1 MTDDDLMMLLAQWD
15 DVSAAIDRVV
25 TALPGQMTDAA
36 ANLEVQRSKMRRT
49 INEVTRSTS
58 AGRLA
63 LKNQESDRG

>member
-1 MTDDDLMMLLAQWD
+1 MSDDYLMKLLAQWD
-15 DVSAAIDRVV
+15 DVSAAIDRIV